1 MSYISEA
8 QAKKMICDASRSIRL
23 CTAVTVNGVSLTKD
37 KKLYDL
43 IVALNGLSGGSGTFT
58 TLSGDVVSTSTG
70 GATTIQTGVVSNAK
84 LATVPT
90 ATVKGRVAAGTG
102 VPTDLTGTQ
111 LTTLVDVFT
120 TSLKGAV
127 NPPTTATGK
136 FLRDDNSWQTVS
148 GGSGGYTTYA
158 VTVTGSAG
166 ITCFVTGTTG
176 ITVAKTNSSTITFT
190 IPASGILDTYQISYP
205 SGENP
210 GANATYVF
218 NYTSNTVT
226 NQGNTTSNPPN
237 VNGWFTSGVPTDVY
251 TSGSIGSSS
260 VFVRTITT
268 VGSGNITMTYTFGST
283 GLATGAIALKGWF

>member
-43 IVALNGLSGGSGTFT
+43 IVALNGLSGGSGTFN
-58 TLSGDVVSTSTG
+58 TLSGDVVSTATG

-90 ATVKGRVAAGTG
+90 ATVKGRVATGTG
-102 VPTDLTGTQ
+102 APTDLTATQ
-111 LTTLVDVFT
+111 LTTLVNVATST
-120 TSLKGAV
+120 TSGAA
-127 NPPTTATGK
+127 PATGTPTGK
-136 FLRDDNSWQTVS
+136 FLRDDMTYQTVS
-148 GGSGGYTTYA
+148 GGSGGNTTYT

-166 ITCFVTGTTG
+166 ITCFVHGTAG

-190 IPASGILDTYQISYP
+190 IPANGVLETYQISYP

-226 NQGNTTSNPPN
+226 NQSNSTSNPPN

-251 TSGSIGSSS
+251 TSGSVGSSS